1 MPADVRASRGVAVVT
16 GGRRGIGAATAL
28 ALGREGYSVAVLDLE
43 EDQQSQDTLK
53 ELHVA
58 GVDAAF
64 FRANIAQIDAFP
76 GLIAAIHGRL
86 GPISCLVNNAGRNVP
101 VRGDMLETTPEVF
114 DSVMD
119 VNLRGTFFLTL
130 QVARHML
137 ESSGGLRKSIF
148 VVSSANTT
156 MVSIEKAAYCLSK
169 SALHMLT
176 GLYAARLASADIDV
190 YEIQPGLIKTDM
202 NRAVWAKVDE
212 AIEAGAS
219 LTRRWGTP
227 EDVATVIA
235 SVATGKLPFTT
246 AATIPVGGGLHLHRL

>member
-1 MPADVRASRGVAVVT
+1 MPVDDRAARGVAVVT

-28 ALGREGYSVAVLDLE
+28 ALGREGYSVAILDIE
-43 EDQQSQDTLK
+43 EDQQAQDTLK

-58 GVDAAF
+58 GVEAAF
-64 FRANIAQIDAFP
+64 FRANIAQVETFP
-76 GLIAAIHGRL
+76 ALIAAIQGRL
-86 GPISCLVNNAGRNVP
+86 GFISCLVNNAGRNVA

-114 DSVMD
+114 DAVMD

-137 ESSGGLRKSIF
+137 QSAEEPKKSIF

-176 GLYAARLASADIDV
+176 GLYAARLASAGIDV

-202 NRAVWAKVDE
+202 NRSVWAKVDE

-246 AATIPVGGGLHLHRL
+246 AATIPVGGGLHVHRL